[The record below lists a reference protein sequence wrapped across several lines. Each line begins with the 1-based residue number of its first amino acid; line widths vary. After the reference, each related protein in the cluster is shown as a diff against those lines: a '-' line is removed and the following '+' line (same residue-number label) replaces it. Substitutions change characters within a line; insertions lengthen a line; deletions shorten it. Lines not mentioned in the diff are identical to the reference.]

1 MGAVRGGE
9 PVTAA
14 PRPGRRTW
22 NPRAAPTI
30 PTTDTAQPVV
40 SLSYF
45 PVMLLSGVLGASAAR
60 RVDLAVLAGW
70 AIATLLASLRLFQW
84 EPRAAR

>member
-1 MGAVRGGE
+1 
-9 PVTAA
+9 
-14 PRPGRRTW
+14 
-22 NPRAAPTI
+22 
-30 PTTDTAQPVV
+30 VV

-70 AIATLLASLRLFQW
+70 AIAALLASLRLFQW
-84 EPRAAR
+84 EPRAPR